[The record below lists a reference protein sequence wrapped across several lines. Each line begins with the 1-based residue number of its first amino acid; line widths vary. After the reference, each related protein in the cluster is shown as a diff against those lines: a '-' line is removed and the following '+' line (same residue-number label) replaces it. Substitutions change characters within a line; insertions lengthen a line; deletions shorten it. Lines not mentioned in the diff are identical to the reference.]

1 MYFRSST
8 LTVFCFLLSFT
19 IGKSQ
24 VLNQAKL
31 FDLLPAIPANLSSAT
46 YEEESAFRAK
56 SDSIYNLLVDY
67 EEKYKRTRSSDD
79 ETNSEKIME
88 YYDIRDRI
96 MDLHSIQRNKYYDLF
111 PLYSD
116 IDSELAEKNSLLQES
131 LEQAKYSS
139 NNNSNAVSGIEEQIY
154 ANKIECSE
162 KKIAIFLQFLKEYRA
177 ELDAIAEM
185 ANKSEEIPLPDHLN
199 KNTSYVLLN
208 VKSYMNYLS
217 EAYQFNVGPFG
228 DTNRAE

>member
-1 MYFRSST
+1 MYFRFST
-8 LTVFCFLLSFT
+8 LTVFCFLLTIT

-24 VLNQAKL
+24 VFNQAKL
-31 FDLLPAIPANLSSAT
+31 FNMLPAIPANLSSAT

-67 EEKYKRTRSSDD
+67 EEKYKRIRSSDD

-96 MDLHSIQRNKYYDLF
+96 MDLHSIQRNKYYDLY

-116 IDSELAEKNSLLQES
+116 LDSELAEKNSFLQES
-131 LEQAKYSS
+131 LDQINYS
-139 NNNSNAVSGIEEQIY
+139 NNDGGGSANGLREQIY
-154 ANKIECSE
+154 TNKIEYSE
-162 KKIAIFLQFLKEYRA
+162 KKVAIFLQFLREYRA
-177 ELDAIAEM
+177 ELDAIAEL

-217 EAYQFNVGPFG
+217 EVYQFNVGVSG
-228 DTNRAE
+228 DDNKTE